1 MYLAVELGTID
12 LNPVFKG
19 ALATILYFLVGT
31 AVLVLGFFVVDILTP
46 GKLRQ
51 LVFIDRRPNAVMLAC
66 ANYIALAAVIISAI
80 TNSYSQLGQGLIGVA
95 VYGFMGVILQGIALL
110 TLHLVIPGNFHEHV
124 DREEP
129 DDQYPHPDQEVQDGR
144 HGAPEDGIEVDGSD
158 LDGEVHV
165 GLLCCASLPCV
176 RYGVTCLSGGLLS
189 SPRCCAT
196 GIRG

>member
-80 TNSYSQLGQGLIGVA
+80 TNSYSKLGQGLVGVA
-95 VYGFMGVILQGIALL
+95 VYGLMGVVLQGIAILSM
-110 TLHLVIPGNFHEHV
+110 HFVIPGNFHEHV
-124 DREEP
+124 DEP
-129 DDQYPHPDQEVQDGR
+129 ELHPAAFATAVMLL
-144 HGAPEDGIEVDGSD
+144 A
-158 LDGEVHV
+158 V
-165 GLLCCASLPCV
+165 G
-176 RYGVTCLSGGLLS
+176 GVTAAALS
-189 SPRCCAT
+189 
-196 GIRG
+196 